1 MTELKSKEAHPEPLR
16 EADLPPAKNGG
27 TDRPVVGSGSLGWF
41 KVPEG
46 AKIADRSDRWLRIQM
61 AKGEVTYTMHGREP
75 LLPPNFM
82 SELLERN
89 LVRARPPS
97 LENQRTR
104 RGWKDQK

>member
-1 MTELKSKEAHPEPLR
+1 MREPKSTQAQPEPLR
-16 EADLPPAKNGG
+16 EADLPPAKNGE
-27 TDRPVVGSGSLGWF
+27 TDRPVVGSGPLGWF
-41 KVPEG
+41 TVSEG
-46 AKIADRSDRWLRIQM
+46 AKIADRSDRWLRSKM
-61 AKGEVTYTMHGREP
+61 AEGQVSYAMHGREP

-97 LENQRTR
+97 PENQRTR